1 MGTIAFETIPPLIKD
16 GPQAEHE
23 SIKRIKDLLI
33 RTNLYGRI
41 NSILIPHM
49 IEEDGDRPLPFERR
63 SDILNI
69 SRSWSRELQSS
80 SIVTQV
86 TPLAQLQI

>member
-49 IEEDGDRPLPFERR
+49 IEEDG
-63 SDILNI
+63 I
-69 SRSWSRELQSS
+69 
-80 SIVTQV
+80 
-86 TPLAQLQI
+86 